1 MLTTNLYS
9 SQIFG
14 QPTRGKTARNRLRRV
29 DNFILMYDSHLLRKR
44 CGAFREAMFVDLGF
58 GAEPFTTLESAERL
72 RRVNP
77 DLRVL
82 GVEVD
87 PGRVAAARPHANR
100 NTDFRVGG
108 FNLPLETG
116 ESVRAI
122 RAFNVLRQYEEGEVR
137 EAHALM
143 SSYLFPGGI
152 LVEGT
157 SDPFG
162 RVWTANL
169 LRKGKKADAE
179 AAMSYEALIFSTNF
193 RWGFEPG
200 MFQPVL
206 PKNYIHRMVSGEM
219 IYEFMEAW
227 KQAAR
232 LTMAYK
238 SLGLRQ

>member
-1 MLTTNLYS
+1 
-9 SQIFG
+9 
-14 QPTRGKTARNRLRRV
+14 
-29 DNFILMYDSHLLRKR
+29 
-44 CGAFREAMFVDLGF
+44 
-58 GAEPFTTLESAERL
+58 
-72 RRVNP
+72 
-77 DLRVL
+77 
-82 GVEVD
+82 
-87 PGRVAAARPHANR
+87 
-100 NTDFRVGG
+100 
-108 FNLPLETG
+108 
-116 ESVRAI
+116 
-122 RAFNVLRQYEEGEVR
+122 
-137 EAHALM
+137 M